1 MINSPSAMAAA
12 AAAIY
17 QNLQLSSS
25 NNSNSES
32 NNRNL
37 SPNNAQNSNTSLSSV
52 YLLPGM
58 LNSATGSNSACISE
72 KRSILSYSD
81 LLATFGGSS
90 SPSLRNVVTS
100 SSAGLCSQLG
110 LPTSTSGIQNSV
122 GGAPDAKMA
131 RNRRSLNFKER
142 PDSEQIS
149 RDLERRE
156 MASKSNDSNSGIKEE
171 QLSPNS
177 HNGSSSSVKSGD
189 SNDSDGSLHS
199 KSPSPLIHTSISSC
213 AIPAQ
218 NPTQN
223 TAAGVPVPAQLTR
236 LNAPVHIDV
245 GGTAY
250 TTTLQT
256 LTKYP
261 NSKLGKMFSGKI
273 PIVLDSLKQ
282 HYFIDRDGKIFRHIL
297 NFLRTDE
304 VNLVKQSP
312 IIQDLLAEAK
322 YFEIEQLESKIMGI
336 LGEAGNSDQNESE
349 NEETIILVENIVQPS
364 SNEKA
369 KKDEWFIT
377 GKLSTISAVIQLK
390 NSDDKTENRRNLE
403 RALSSDFEQ
412 GLEINCLQVI
422 QKFLD
427 KEFVIE
433 STKFVN
439 EELGK
444 ICQFA
449 LKK

>member
-1 MINSPSAMAAA
+1 M
-12 AAAIY
+12 
-17 QNLQLSSS
+17 
-25 NNSNSES
+25 
-32 NNRNL
+32 
-37 SPNNAQNSNTSLSSV
+37 
-52 YLLPGM
+52 
-58 LNSATGSNSACISE
+58 
-72 KRSILSYSD
+72 
-81 LLATFGGSS
+81 
-90 SPSLRNVVTS
+90 
-100 SSAGLCSQLG
+100 
-110 LPTSTSGIQNSV
+110 
-122 GGAPDAKMA
+122 
-131 RNRRSLNFKER
+131 
-142 PDSEQIS
+142 
-149 RDLERRE
+149 
-156 MASKSNDSNSGIKEE
+156 
-171 QLSPNS
+171 
-177 HNGSSSSVKSGD
+177 
-189 SNDSDGSLHS
+189 
-199 KSPSPLIHTSISSC
+199 
-213 AIPAQ
+213 
-218 NPTQN
+218 
-223 TAAGVPVPAQLTR
+223 
-236 LNAPVHIDV
+236 HIDV

-304 VNLVKQSP
+304 VNLVKESP

-322 YFEIEQLESKIMGI
+322 YFEIEQLESKIVGI

-369 KKDEWFIT
+369 KKDEWFIS

-390 NSDDKTENRRNLE
+390 NSDDKIETRRKLE

-412 GLEINCLQVI
+412 GLDMNCLQVI

-439 EELGK
+439 EEIGK